1 MKEAYKVLGLTE
13 DATSEQVDEAYKRLK
28 TKYSRDRFL
37 EGEAGNV
44 AAKKLTKVE
53 DAYAEIILNRYGA
66 NQDNYAPTDFSE
78 IENLI
83 KKGDISGAQKLL
95 DDSLDKNAE
104 WHYLQ
109 SVVFYKKNWINES
122 KKQLEIA
129 MNMDAS
135 CEKYA
140 KAYAI
145 LKEKTE
151 FNEKHFSSNTQ
162 SEPVYENRQMGDT
175 NFCANYCASMCC
187 MNLMLNLCCG
197 CR

>member
-1 MKEAYKVLGLTE
+1 MKEAYKILGLNE

-28 TKYSRDRFL
+28 SKYSEDRFL
-37 EGEAGNV
+37 EGEAGNI

-53 DAYAEIILNRYGA
+53 DAYAEIVLNRYGA
-66 NQDNYAPTDFSE
+66 NEDKYAPNDYLE

-83 KKGDISGAQKLL
+83 KNGDISGAQKLL
-95 DDSLDKNAE
+95 DDCLEKNAE

-109 SVVFYKKNWINES
+109 SVVFYKKNWLNES

-129 MNMDAS
+129 MNMDPLK
-135 CEKYA
+135 EKYS

-162 SEPVYENRQMGDT
+162 SQQPYENRQMGDT